1 MTIVTYL
8 LSKKVKTKRIESS
21 LEKFAIE
28 NKLSLNELNF
38 DINKIETYIKTVAD
52 DDFILYEKDIR
63 HYYSNYDKII
73 NEHVHFRQF
82 YIITIKQEVAALALN
97 YEIIYSENS
106 TDASII
112 LYPNSDIRY
121 NNYTAKELYFVLL
134 SEINKIK
141 ARNRILVGIFDE
153 RMLDQLKKLTHYILG
168 GKFVKKIKLSIFNGV
183 EPEIARSSKLILHY
197 KEKDTIHQ
205 VVEVDEGDIL
215 VEFLKPIYGKN
226 GLNVFGE
233 IVSNSF
239 SINKDD
245 LNCNID
251 KESIEIIDKEDR
263 KIYKSKKKGYIH
275 IDENNFYIDN
285 KIKINQLS
293 RIDNSLAKD
302 EKNNIE
308 VIISQDDATLD
319 SLGEGVN
326 LTSEVIH
333 IAGHVGAKSTLKA
346 VNLTID
352 GATHQDS
359 LQEARF
365 AMINRHKGKLRCHS
379 AKIKL
384 LEGGEVRATNVEIDS
399 CMGGTIYAETVT
411 IGQVKNNLKVY
422 ASSSITIRLVSGEN
436 NLFKISYKDIPT
448 LNSRFNYLASEIED
462 LKYTLEG
469 ALKHSL
475 SQVSIIKEEIQKI
488 KLQQDKIVDC
498 VKTAKITIKEP
509 FMGINTIAFVI
520 DANNELTFKTE
531 EKLYDS
537 FYLEESDS
545 EITLHPTNKKIS
557 IKS

>member
-537 FYLEESDS
+537 FYLKESDL
-545 EITLHPTNKKIS
+545 EITLYPTNKKIS

>member
-1 MTIVTYL
+1 MTCL
-8 LSKKVKTKRIESS
+8 LSKKVKTKNIESS
-21 LEKFAIE
+21 LRKFALE
-28 NKLSLNELNF
+28 NKLPLDKLSF

-52 DDFILYEKDIR
+52 DDFVLYEKDIH
-63 HYYSNYDKII
+63 HYYSDYDKMI
-73 NEHVHFRQF
+73 NEHVNFRQF
-82 YIITIKQEVAALALN
+82 YIITIKQEPTTITLN
-97 YEIIYSENS
+97 YEILYSENS
-106 TDASII
+106 TSASIVI
-112 LYPNSDIRY
+112 FPDSIIKYK
-121 NNYTAKELYFVLL
+121 NYTLKELYFALL

-141 ARNRILVGIFDE
+141 AKNNILINIFDKQ
-153 RMLDQLKKLTHYILG
+153 MLEQLKKFTHYIIG
-168 GKFVKKIKLSIFNGV
+168 GKFVKKIKLPLFNGV
-183 EPEIARSSKLILHY
+183 EPEITRNSKLILHY
-197 KEKDTIHQ
+197 REKDKTHQ
-205 VVEVDEGDIL
+205 VVEVNEGEIL
-215 VEFLKPIYGKN
+215 VEFLKPIFGKN

-233 IVSNSF
+233 TVSNDLL
-239 SINKDD
+239 INKND
-245 LNCNID
+245 LSCRVD
-251 KESIEIIDKEDR
+251 KESIEIIEETDR

-275 IDENNFYIDN
+275 IDDNDFYIDN
-285 KIKINQLS
+285 KIKINNLS
-293 RIDNSLAKD
+293 RIDNSIAKD

-346 VNLTID
+346 VSLTID

-359 LQEARF
+359 LQEAKF

-422 ASSSITIRLVSGEN
+422 ASNSITIRLVSGEN

-448 LNSRFNYLASEIED
+448 LNSRFNYLASEMED

-509 FMGINTIAFVI
+509 FMGINTITFVI
-520 DANNELTFKTE
+520 DSNNELTFKTE

-537 FYLEESDS
+537 FYLEESDL